1 MTMLTLRAEALLLD
15 MDGTLVH
22 STTEVETVWRL
33 WCQGHRLDPA
43 PVLAMCH
50 GVRSREVIR
59 ALAPQLDLA
68 REVALL
74 DELEILHAGV
84 AEAVAGARTLLAA
97 LAPDRW
103 ALVTSASLRVARH
116 RLASAGL
123 PLPKLL
129 IGAEEVERGKPD
141 PEPYLLAARRL
152 GLAPADCLVFEDAP
166 AGILSALQAGCPVVQ
181 IGGDRR
187 LDPAVVAVIPYWSQV
202 TVVVKEAGPLLVT
215 LPTREAGNKK
225 PPASEG
231 LSGRGPGII

>member
-33 WCQGHRLDPA
+33 WCQSHRLDPE

-74 DELEILHAGV
+74 DELEIQHAGV
-84 AEAVAGARTLLAA
+84 AEPIAGARTLLGA
-97 LAPDRW
+97 LSPARW
-103 ALVTSASLRVARH
+103 ALVTSASQRVARH

-123 PLPKLL
+123 PLPRLL
-129 IGAEEVERGKPD
+129 IGAEDVVRGKPD
-141 PEPYLLAARRL
+141 PEPYLLAARQL

-166 AGILSALQAGCPVVQ
+166 AGIRSALQAGCQVVQ
-181 IGGDRR
+181 IGGDKR
-187 LDPAVVAVIPYWSQV
+187 LDDGVRARLEDWRQIRL
-202 TVVVKEAGPLLVT
+202 TEDEAGLQLCMANLL
-215 LPTREAGNKK
+215 PD
-225 PPASEG
+225 
-231 LSGRGPGII
+231 

>member
-1 MTMLTLRAEALLLD
+1 MTVLTLRAEALLLD

-59 ALAPQLDLA
+59 ALAPQLDLV

-74 DELEILHAGV
+74 DELEIQHAGV
-84 AEAVAGARTLLAA
+84 AEPIAGARTLLAA
-97 LAPDRW
+97 LPPARW
-103 ALVTSASLRVARH
+103 ALVTSASQRVARH

-123 PLPKLL
+123 PLPRWL
-129 IGAEEVERGKPD
+129 IGAEDVVRGKPD

-166 AGILSALQAGCPVVQ
+166 AGIRSALQAGCQVVQ
-181 IGGDRR
+181 IGGDKRFDGGVRAR
-187 LDPAVVAVIPYWSQV
+187 LEDWRQIRL
-202 TVVVKEAGPLLVT
+202 TEDEAGLQLCMMNLL
-215 LPTREAGNKK
+215 PD
-225 PPASEG
+225 
-231 LSGRGPGII
+231 

>member
-1 MTMLTLRAEALLLD
+1 MTVLTLRAEALLLD

-74 DELEILHAGV
+74 DELEIQHAGV
-84 AEAVAGARTLLAA
+84 AEPIAGARTLLGA
-97 LAPDRW
+97 LSPARW
-103 ALVTSASLRVARH
+103 ALVTSASQRVARH

-166 AGILSALQAGCPVVQ
+166 AGICSALQAGCQVVQ
-181 IGGDRR
+181 IGGDKR
-187 LDPAVVAVIPYWSQV
+187 LDDGVRARLEDWRQIRL
-202 TVVVKEAGPLLVT
+202 TEDEAGLQLCMANLL
-215 LPTREAGNKK
+215 PD
-225 PPASEG
+225 
-231 LSGRGPGII
+231 

>member
-1 MTMLTLRAEALLLD
+1 MTVLTLRAEALLLD

-74 DELEILHAGV
+74 DELEIQHAGV
-84 AEAVAGARTLLAA
+84 AEPIAGARTLLAA
-97 LAPDRW
+97 LPPARW
-103 ALVTSASLRVARH
+103 ALVTSASQRVARH

-123 PLPKLL
+123 PLPRWL

-166 AGILSALQAGCPVVQ
+166 AGIRSALQAGCQVVQ
-181 IGGDRR
+181 IGGDKRFDGGVRAR
-187 LDPAVVAVIPYWSQV
+187 LEDWRQIRL
-202 TVVVKEAGPLLVT
+202 TEDEAGLQLCMMNLL
-215 LPTREAGNKK
+215 PD
-225 PPASEG
+225 
-231 LSGRGPGII
+231 

>member
-1 MTMLTLRAEALLLD
+1 MTVLTLRAEALLLD

-33 WCQGHRLDPA
+33 WCQSHRLDPE

-74 DELEILHAGV
+74 DELEIQHAEV
-84 AEAVAGARTLLAA
+84 AEAVAGASAVLAA

-103 ALVTSASLRVARH
+103 ALVTSASQRVARH

-123 PLPKLL
+123 PLPRLL
-129 IGAEEVERGKPD
+129 IGAEDVVRGKPD
-141 PEPYLLAARRL
+141 PEPYLLAARQL

-166 AGILSALQAGCPVVQ
+166 AGIRSALQAGCQVVQ
-181 IGGDRR
+181 IGGDKR
-187 LDPAVVAVIPYWSQV
+187 LDDGVRARLEDWRQIRL
-202 TVVVKEAGPLLVT
+202 TEDEAGLQLCMANLL
-215 LPTREAGNKK
+215 PD
-225 PPASEG
+225 
-231 LSGRGPGII
+231 

>member
-74 DELEILHAGV
+74 DELEIQHAGWPSRSPGPV
-84 AEAVAGARTLLAA
+84 
-97 LAPDRW
+97 PC
-103 ALVTSASLRVARH
+103 LRRCRQSVGH
-116 RLASAGL
+116 
-123 PLPKLL
+123 
-129 IGAEEVERGKPD
+129 
-141 PEPYLLAARRL
+141 
-152 GLAPADCLVFEDAP
+152 
-166 AGILSALQAGCPVVQ
+166 
-181 IGGDRR
+181 
-187 LDPAVVAVIPYWSQV
+187 W
-202 TVVVKEAGPLLVT
+202 
-215 LPTREAGNKK
+215 
-225 PPASEG
+225 
-231 LSGRGPGII
+231 

>member
-1 MTMLTLRAEALLLD
+1 MTVLTLRAEALLLD

-74 DELEILHAGV
+74 DELEIQHAEV
-84 AEAVAGARTLLAA
+84 AEAVAGARAVLAA

-103 ALVTSASLRVARH
+103 ALVTSASQRVARH

-123 PLPKLL
+123 PLPRLL
-129 IGAEEVERGKPD
+129 IGAEDVVRGKPD
-141 PEPYLLAARRL
+141 PEPYLLAARQL

-166 AGILSALQAGCPVVQ
+166 AGIRSALQAGCQVVQ
-181 IGGDRR
+181 IGGDKR
-187 LDPAVVAVIPYWSQV
+187 LDGGVRARLEDWRQIRL
-202 TVVVKEAGPLLVT
+202 TEDEAGLQLCMANLL
-215 LPTREAGNKK
+215 PD
-225 PPASEG
+225 
-231 LSGRGPGII
+231 

>member
-74 DELEILHAGV
+74 DELEIQHAEV
-84 AEAVAGARTLLAA
+84 AEAVAGASAVLAA

-103 ALVTSASLRVARH
+103 ALVTSASQRVARH

-123 PLPKLL
+123 PLPRLL
-129 IGAEEVERGKPD
+129 IGAEDVVRGKPD
-141 PEPYLLAARRL
+141 PEPYLLAARQL

-166 AGILSALQAGCPVVQ
+166 AGIRSALQAGCQVVQ
-181 IGGDRR
+181 IGGDKR
-187 LDPAVVAVIPYWSQV
+187 LDGGVRARLEDWRQIRL
-202 TVVVKEAGPLLVT
+202 TEDEAGLQLCMANLL
-215 LPTREAGNKK
+215 PD
-225 PPASEG
+225 
-231 LSGRGPGII
+231 

>member
-1 MTMLTLRAEALLLD
+1 MTVLTLRAEALLLD

-33 WCQGHRLDPA
+33 WCQSHRLDPE

-74 DELEILHAGV
+74 DELEIQHARV
-84 AEAVAGARTLLAA
+84 AEPIAGARTLLGA
-97 LAPDRW
+97 LSPARW
-103 ALVTSASLRVARH
+103 VLVTSASQRVARH

-123 PLPKLL
+123 PLPRLL
-129 IGAEEVERGKPD
+129 IGAEDVVRGKPD

-166 AGILSALQAGCPVVQ
+166 AGIRSALQAGCQVVQ
-181 IGGDRR
+181 IGGDKR
-187 LDPAVVAVIPYWSQV
+187 LDDGVRARLEDWRQIRL
-202 TVVVKEAGPLLVT
+202 TEDEAGLQLCMANLL
-215 LPTREAGNKK
+215 PD
-225 PPASEG
+225 
-231 LSGRGPGII
+231 

>member
-33 WCQGHRLDPA
+33 WCQSHRLDPE

-74 DELEILHAGV
+74 DELEIQHARV
-84 AEAVAGARTLLAA
+84 AEPIAGARTLLGA
-97 LAPDRW
+97 LSPARW
-103 ALVTSASLRVARH
+103 ALVTSASQRVARH

-123 PLPKLL
+123 PLPRLL
-129 IGAEEVERGKPD
+129 IGAEDVVRGKPD

-166 AGILSALQAGCPVVQ
+166 AGICSALQAGCQVVQ
-181 IGGDRR
+181 IGGDKR
-187 LDPAVVAVIPYWSQV
+187 LDDGVRARLEDWRQIRL
-202 TVVVKEAGPLLVT
+202 TEDEAGLQLCMANLL
-215 LPTREAGNKK
+215 PD
-225 PPASEG
+225 
-231 LSGRGPGII
+231 

>member
-1 MTMLTLRAEALLLD
+1 MTVLTLRAEALLLD

-74 DELEILHAGV
+74 DELEIQHAGV
-84 AEAVAGARTLLAA
+84 AEPIAGARTLLAA

-103 ALVTSASLRVARH
+103 ALVTSASQRVARH

-141 PEPYLLAARRL
+141 PEPYLLAARQL

-166 AGILSALQAGCPVVQ
+166 AGIRSALQAGCQVVQ
-181 IGGDRR
+181 IGGDKR
-187 LDPAVVAVIPYWSQV
+187 LDDGVRARLEDWRQIRL
-202 TVVVKEAGPLLVT
+202 TEDEAGLQLCMANLL
-215 LPTREAGNKK
+215 PD
-225 PPASEG
+225 
-231 LSGRGPGII
+231 

>member
-74 DELEILHAGV
+74 DELEIQHAGV
-84 AEAVAGARTLLAA
+84 AEPIAGARTLLGA
-97 LAPDRW
+97 LSPARW
-103 ALVTSASLRVARH
+103 VLVTSASQRVARH

-123 PLPKLL
+123 PLPRLL
-129 IGAEEVERGKPD
+129 IGAEDVVRGKPD
-141 PEPYLLAARRL
+141 PEPYLLAARQL

-166 AGILSALQAGCPVVQ
+166 AGIRSALQAGCQVVQ
-181 IGGDRR
+181 IGGDKR
-187 LDPAVVAVIPYWSQV
+187 LDGGVRARLEDWRQIRL
-202 TVVVKEAGPLLVT
+202 TEDEAGLQLCMANLL
-215 LPTREAGNKK
+215 PD
-225 PPASEG
+225 
-231 LSGRGPGII
+231 

>member
-22 STTEVETVWRL
+22 STDEVETVWRL

-74 DELEILHAGV
+74 DELEIQHAGV
-84 AEAVAGARTLLAA
+84 VEAVAGARTLLAA

-141 PEPYLLAARRL
+141 PEPYLLAASRL

-166 AGILSALQAGCPVVQ
+166 AGIASALQAGCQVVQ
-181 IGGDRR
+181 MGGTRRYDDRLKGWLR
-187 LDPAVVAVIPYWSQV
+187 DWRGIEIEVAPDGLHLHLPAPLPA
-202 TVVVKEAGPLLVT
+202 EAG
-215 LPTREAGNKK
+215 
-225 PPASEG
+225 
-231 LSGRGPGII
+231 